1 MRLEVGADRRCRVRI
16 PNDEHGVLTSISCH
30 DPVLVLTTK
39 DACDLVA
46 MALKQLLLLGDI
58 VVDDASVRSRV
69 EDLRTLVIG
78 QEVYTLVNVLVETI
92 HFVQGL
98 GR

>member
-30 DPVLVLTTK
+30 DPVLVLTAE

-46 MALKQLLLLGDI
+46 VTLEQLLLFGDI

-69 EDLRTLVIG
+69 EDLRSLVIG
-78 QEVYTLVNVLVETI
+78 QEVYTLVNILVETI